1 MATVRSFDPLLRLF
15 WEGANTPRW
24 REPGRL
30 IYDCELVY
38 VSSGEAQMT
47 IGAAELRLR
56 AGDVIVIPPGVWHE
70 TRVETGATRHCAHFD
85 WNHDHAAIGS
95 PLQVSSR
102 NEYRKELEHSPPA
115 WVRPRLPLVR
125 TLNSAEA
132 GLAERLFAA
141 IRGREP
147 GAGLYL
153 WPLLRYL
160 LNEPEKPGASPGGSK
175 SARAA
180 LAVKHLI
187 ETRYREPLDYADFCE
202 ETRLSR
208 CHLCAI
214 FSQLVGMPPAAYLN
228 HVRLEAAA
236 GLLLAGGLNI
246 AEAGRACGI
255 ANANYFSRLFRQ
267 KFGHSPQEYIKEQS
281 ELLH

>member
-1 MATVRSFDPLLRLF
+1 MKSIRNFDPLLRLF
-15 WEGANTPRW
+15 WEGEHTSRW

-38 VSSGEAQMT
+38 VSAGAAQMT
-47 IGAAELRLR
+47 VGQTDFRLR

-70 TRVETGATRHCAHFD
+70 TRVEVSAARHCAHFD
-85 WNHDHAAIGS
+85 WNHDYTAIVS
-95 PLQVSSR
+95 PLQVSGKT
-102 NEYRKELEHSPPA
+102 EYRKELEHSPPA
-115 WVRPRLPLVR
+115 WVRPYLPMARSLS
-125 TLNSAEA
+125 TAEA

-147 GAGLYL
+147 GAGLLL

-160 LNEPEKPGASPGGSK
+160 LDEPEKASASPGGSK
-175 SARAA
+175 SAQAA
-180 LAVKHLI
+180 LAVKNLI
-187 ETRYREPLDYADFCE
+187 ETHYREPLDYADFCE
-202 ETRLSR
+202 EARLSR

-214 FSQLVGMPPAAYLN
+214 FSRLVGMPPAAYLN

-236 GLLLAGGLNI
+236 GLLLAGGRNI

-255 ANANYFSRLFRQ
+255 ADANYFSRLFRQ
-267 KFGHSPQEYIKEQS
+267 KFGRSPQEYIKEQRAM
-281 ELLH
+281 